1 MGSLAERELRTGN
14 EAPSEAPMIDPTS
27 HPLGVAPVVIHAH
40 SRASAARHRL
50 LLRAAL
56 ALFGATLFS
65 AAARAQSPQ
74 PGDLDRARELF
85 VQATEQR
92 DAGDARGALEKFKAA
107 HDLATN
113 PVTTLEL
120 GRTYAM
126 LGMLLEAR
134 VAFLSTARIPIQ
146 PDETPRAT
154 QARQEAARLAS
165 DAREQIDRIVAS
177 APIVAAA
184 PPQTGDTRPA
194 SSTSL
199 IVAPAPTSPA
209 RAESTGISPVAYV
222 GFGVGVAGF
231 VAGSV
236 LGVMALSKASDAQ
249 DACSGAASGAC
260 KQAATDDLETARSLG
275 YSSITSFGIAGLGIV
290 VGIVNL
296 LTDPPGAKETRTSSI
311 RVAPW
316 IGAGGGGVR
325 GSF

>member
-1 MGSLAERELRTGN
+1 LGSLAERELHAGN

-27 HPLGVAPVVIHAH
+27 RALFRSSP
-40 SRASAARHRL
+40 SRRGL
-50 LLRAAL
+50 LVRAVL
-56 ALFGATLFS
+56 ALLGATLFP

-74 PGDLDRARELF
+74 PGGLDRARELF
-85 VQATEQR
+85 VEATAQR
-92 DAGDARGALEKFKAA
+92 DAGDARGSLEKFKAA

-126 LGMLLEAR
+126 LGMILEAR
-134 VAFLSTARIPIQ
+134 EAFLSTARIPIQ
-146 PDETPRAT
+146 PDETTRAT
-154 QARQEAARLAS
+154 QARQDAARLAA
-165 DAREQIDRIVAS
+165 DAQEQIDRIVAS
-177 APIVAAA
+177 APTVASA
-184 PPQTGDTRPA
+184 PVVASPPLQTGDTRPA

-199 IVAPAPTSPA
+199 IVAPAPTSPF
-209 RAESTGISPVAYV
+209 RAESTGIGAIAYI

-231 VAGSV
+231 AAGSV
-236 LGVMALSKASDAQ
+236 LAVMALSKASDAQ
-249 DACSGAASGAC
+249 DACSGDTSGAC
-260 KQAATDDLETARSLG
+260 KQAATDDLQTARSLG
-275 YSSITSFGIAGLGIV
+275 YSSITLFGIAGLGIV

-316 IGAGGGGVR
+316 IGAGAGGLR

>member
-1 MGSLAERELRTGN
+1 
-14 EAPSEAPMIDPTS
+14 MIDPKS
-27 HPLGVAPVVIHAH
+27 HPSGAAPAVSHAH
-40 SRASAARHRL
+40 SRASAARRRL
-50 LLRAAL
+50 LVRAAL
-56 ALFGATLFS
+56 ALLGTTLFS

-85 VQATEQR
+85 VQATAQR

-134 VAFLSTARIPIQ
+134 VAFQSTARIPVQ
-146 PDETPRAT
+146 TDETPRAT
-154 QARQEAARLAS
+154 QARQDAARLAS
-165 DAREQIDRIVAS
+165 DAQEQIDRIVDS
-177 APIVAAA
+177 APIPASAS
-184 PPQTGDTRPA
+184 PQTGDTRPA
-194 SSTSL
+194 ASTSR
-199 IVAPAPTSPA
+199 IVAPAPTSPPHT
-209 RAESTGISPVAYV
+209 ESTGISPIAYV
-222 GFGVGVAGF
+222 GFGVGVVGF

-249 DACSGAASGAC
+249 DACGGAASGAC
-260 KQAATDDLETARSLG
+260 KQAATDDLQSARSLG

-296 LTDPPGAKETRTSSI
+296 LTDPPRAKETRTSSKL
-311 RVAPW
+311 APW
-316 IGAGGGGVR
+316 IGAGAGGVR